1 MKPLLDVFFQPGKVF
16 ASLNDRK
23 GAWIVPL
30 LVNMILV
37 TASTLLVFHFIG
49 LETIVRQRLAQTSLS
64 PEQMQV
70 AMQRATAPSQ
80 IYISCAF
87 AAIGGGASMALIALV
102 LFAFGLMTSRE
113 PKYTAMLAMVTLAFF
128 PYFLISIV
136 MTSLILLATPDKST
150 LDVTNLIATNVAAYM
165 NREGM
170 AKGMYSLLSS
180 VDLLSFLEIALLSLG
195 FSKLTKSS
203 YLGGLAAVLG
213 LWILYVSCKM
223 AISLLF

>member
-16 ASLNDRK
+16 AGLNERK

-30 LVNMILV
+30 LVNVVLIV
-37 TASTLLVFHFIG
+37 TSTALVFHFIG

-64 PEQMQV
+64 PEQMQL
-70 AMQRATAPSQ
+70 AMQRATSPSQ
-80 IYISCAF
+80 AYISYAG
-87 AAIGGGASMALIALV
+87 AAIGGALSMAVIALV

-113 PKYTAMLAMVTLAFF
+113 PKYPAMLAMVTLAFF
-128 PYFLISIV
+128 PYFLISVV
-136 MTSLILLATPDKST
+136 MTALILLATPDKSS

-165 NREGM
+165 NRERM

-203 YLGGLAAVLG
+203 YFGGLAAVMG

-223 AISLLF
+223 AISVLF